1 MCVCVC
7 LDVSECVCLDVSEC
21 VFVRT
26 YVSVCVWM

>member
-1 MCVCVC
+1 MSVCVC